1 MKTVLVTGVTSGIG
15 LAIAR
20 RLIQSGYRVAGCGRR
35 KERLSEIHADL
46 GASFLGIQCDLRQ
59 KSEIDEMFNTLQE
72 VFGGIDILVNNAGLG
87 HDSPLLSGEYHLWEE
102 MMSVNVLAL
111 SQCTQMGIRQMKGRG
126 AHGYVIHISSMA
138 GHRVPEESGM
148 YSATKYAV
156 RSLTES
162 LRREL
167 RSVGSEIRISAISPG
182 FVETEFA
189 EHYHKSQVKAAEAYG
204 RYPVLQPEDIAE
216 QVYFLL
222 QQPTHVQIH
231 DLLVRPTRQE
241 S

>member
-20 RLIQSGYRVAGCGRR
+20 RLIRAGYRVAGCGRR
-35 KERLSEIHADL
+35 EERLSEINADL
-46 GASFLGIQCDLRQ
+46 GPSFLGIQCDLRQ
-59 KSEIDEMFNTLQE
+59 KADIEDMFETLQE
-72 VFGGIDILVNNAGLG
+72 VFGGIDVLVNNAGLG
-87 HDSPLLSGEYHLWEE
+87 HHSPLLSGEYQLWEE

-111 SQCTQMGIRQMKGRG
+111 SQCTKLGIRQMEARG
-126 AHGYVIHISSMA
+126 SYGYVIHISSMA

-167 RSVGSEIRISAISPG
+167 RSIGSEVRISAISPG

-189 EHYHKSQVKAAEAYG
+189 EHYHKSQVKAAETYR
-204 RYPVLQPEDIAE
+204 RYPVLQPDDIAE
-216 QVYFLL
+216 QVHFLL
-222 QQPTHVQIH
+222 EQPTHVQIH
-231 DLLVRPTRQE
+231 DLLVRPTKQE